1 MSDAGATQSRW
12 LQTGPNGPVLFSV
25 AAFVLAFAPLIR
37 GGNRPLPLL
46 VLECAALVALALIA
60 IAPASPAL
68 LRLPAPLRWGAAI
81 LLAAPFVQLVPVPWA
96 WWAALPGHDA
106 YARVLEAAGALPAE
120 GMHALSMNARATE
133 YAGLAMLPCVAIF
146 LLVRQVD
153 RRRLRRL
160 VLLFVGVATA
170 EATLGIMQLGA
181 PASSLLHLGNPHAT
195 GAATGTYINRNHLA
209 GLMAMALPMLMA
221 LWAAE
226 VLPPTGPK
234 GEVLRDHPR
243 NRDVKLARRML
254 LSVFVLAVVL
264 ALLFTRSRAGIGCGL
279 AVLAAASMSL
289 VWNAGSIHARV
300 ILGLIAA
307 LALALGAYIGLTPV
321 IERFTAEDIS
331 LSYAGRVRIAA
342 GTLAAGLDFLPF
354 GSGLGTFADVFER
367 YQLESFPGYI
377 DHAHNDYAEAFL
389 ELGVAGIAAMALLMA
404 AYVVR
409 WRRLLTRRL
418 SRSLGY
424 LQVGA
429 GLGMLALIV
438 HGAFDFNFHIPAN
451 AIYFSFLAAVFFFTP
466 AVDRA

>member
-1 MSDAGATQSRW
+1 MSGAGLT
-12 LQTGPNGPVLFSV
+12 LFPL
-25 AAFVLAFAPLIR
+25 AAFLLVFAPLVR
-37 GGNRPLPLL
+37 GGNRPLPLMA
-46 VLECAALVALALIA
+46 LE
-60 IAPASPAL
+60 
-68 LRLPAPLRWGAAI
+68 GAAI
-81 LLAAPFVQLVPVPWA
+81 LALVLASLTPSRSALRSVPAILWWGVAILLVAPVVQLVPLPWS
-96 WWAALPGHDA
+96 WWTGLPGHEP
-106 YARVLEAAGALPAE
+106 YARALEAAGAIPTQGA
-120 GMHALSMNARATE
+120 HALSMNARATE
-133 YAGLAMLPCVAIF
+133 YAWLALLPCLAIF
-146 LLVRQVD
+146 VIVQLLD
-153 RRRLRRL
+153 RRRVRRL
-160 VLLFVGVATA
+160 VMLFVLVAVA

-181 PASSLLHLGNPHAT
+181 PAGSLLHLGNPYSA
-195 GAATGTYINRNHLA
+195 GASTGTYVNKNHFA

-234 GEVLRDHPR
+234 GEILRDHPR
-243 NRDVKLARRML
+243 NRDVKLARRLL

-429 GLGMLALIV
+429 GLSMLAVLV
-438 HGAFDFNFHIPAN
+438 HAAFDFNFHIPAN
-451 AIYFSFLAAVFFFTP
+451 AIFFSFLAGVFFFIP
-466 AVDRA
+466 AEDRA